1 MEPREAAKLFNM
13 LHYRYFATEY
23 PVRFYSVE
31 EAAMLLKVKPE
42 TVRSYIAAGEMGAE
56 IRGDQYLISVD
67 DLQDFLYTQSEG
79 LHYHST
85 RRCLA

>member
-1 MEPREAAKLFNM
+1 
-13 LHYRYFATEY
+13 
-23 PVRFYSVE
+23 
-31 EAAMLLKVKPE
+31 MLLKVKPE